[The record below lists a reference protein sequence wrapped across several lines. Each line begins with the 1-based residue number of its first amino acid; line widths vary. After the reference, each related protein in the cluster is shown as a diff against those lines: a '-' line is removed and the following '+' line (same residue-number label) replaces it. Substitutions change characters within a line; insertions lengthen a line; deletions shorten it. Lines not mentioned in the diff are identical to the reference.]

1 MEGRNERLHP
11 SSWMGRHVTRR
22 ISPYVTRVFLKMGV
36 SANQCTVLRMLLT
49 VGVGLVF
56 TSPEPIVWVGA
67 ALLGYGVILLDAVD
81 GELARINGTS
91 APEGT
96 YLESL
101 SSQFAQPYLLAC
113 MSIGLFIGL
122 GGVHVLVAGLGAVLG
137 SSLAVAH
144 TPIVRAVAWE
154 LSVRPREGTSR
165 SRRSSSWIRI
175 ARRVASVLLITRA
188 LVYLPQ
194 VLTMSLVD
202 AFTGGFEFLGFAFNA
217 RLAWLTVFA
226 LGTLAAAVV
235 RATVTVRQGI
245 DNEL

>member
-1 MEGRNERLHP
+1 
-11 SSWMGRHVTRR
+11 
-22 ISPYVTRVFLKMGV
+22 MGV

-49 VGVGLVF
+49 VGVGLGF
-56 TSPEPIVWVGA
+56 TSPEPAAWVGA
-67 ALLGYGVILLDAVD
+67 AFLGYGVIVLDGVD

-101 SSQFAQPYLLAC
+101 SSQFAQPYVLAC
-113 MSIGLFIGL
+113 MTIGLFVGL
-122 GGVHVLVAGLGAVLG
+122 GGMHVLVAGLGAVLG

-144 TPIVRAVAWE
+144 TPMVRAVAWE
-154 LSVRPREGTSR
+154 WSVRPRERTSG
-165 SRRSSSWIRI
+165 SRRSSSWIVI
-175 ARRVASVLLITRA
+175 ARRVANVLLMTRG

-194 VLTMSLVD
+194 VLVMSLVD
-202 AFTGGFEFLGFAFNA
+202 MFAGGFEVFGFAFNG

-235 RATVTVRQGI
+235 RASTTVRQGI
-245 DNEL
+245 ENEL